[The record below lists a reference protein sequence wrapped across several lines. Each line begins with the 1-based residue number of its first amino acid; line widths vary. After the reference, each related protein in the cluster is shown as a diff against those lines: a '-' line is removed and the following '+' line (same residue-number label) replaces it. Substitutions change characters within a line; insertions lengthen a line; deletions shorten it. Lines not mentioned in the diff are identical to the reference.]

1 MDKCKEYISFDT
13 LKQGI
18 LYSTGNEQAIATYMD
33 LDKSWIRFN
42 VDLKKITKRH

>member
-18 LYSTGNEQAIATYMD
+18 LYSPGNEQVSYSYIYG
-33 LDKSWIRFN
+33 LG
-42 VDLKKITKRH
+42 